1 MLAALVLACLALGAT
16 QDPLRHPAAPESR
29 PDAQV
34 ADFELADVAGE
45 TFRLE
50 RACAEGWVLIVV
62 VRGMW

>member
-1 MLAALVLACLALGAT
+1 MFAALVLASFTLAAP
-16 QDPLRHPAAPESR
+16 QEPLRHPAAPEAR
-29 PDAQV
+29 PDTPAP
-34 ADFELADVAGE
+34 DFELGDAAGG